1 VETLLNVLVG
11 KCELE
16 IWEVQLAILKQIDTD
31 LSKLSDILKP

>member
-1 VETLLNVLVG
+1 METLLNVLVS